1 MNLYGQGMVIQTMD
15 DALKSKIAGLTLVV
29 LATACWSTSG
39 IFISWV
45 VEGSGISPVGLAFWR
60 DISTFTFLLI
70 ALAIFRPELLRIKRS
85 DLPWIAAM
93 GTISIGFFHVLWNTA
108 VLVNGVS
115 VATVIQCN
123 APIFV
128 TVMAWVLWREPL
140 TPLKI
145 LAIVSA
151 GVGIVLIARLDN
163 LAQSDITLYG
173 LAIALLS
180 ALAYG
185 SFSLFGK
192 KLVGSYS
199 SWTLLL
205 YVFGFASLA
214 LLPFQLGRSAPWPV
228 PTQTLFSFVA
238 LVIFTTITGFG
249 LYTSGLRRLQASIA
263 SITSNTE
270 VPFAAIL
277 SYLILGERLDVPQV
291 VGAILVVGGVI
302 LVSLPRRN
310 AVKPPVPVEV

>member
-1 MNLYGQGMVIQTMD
+1 MD
-15 DALKSKIAGLTLVV
+15 DALKSKLTGLALVV

-39 IFISWV
+39 IFINWV
-45 VEGSGISPVGLAFWR
+45 VDGSGVSPVGLAFWR
-60 DISTFTFLLI
+60 DITTFTFLLI
-70 ALAIFRPELLRIKRS
+70 GLAVLRPELLRIKRA
-85 DLPWIAAM
+85 DIPWIAAM
-93 GTISIGFFHVLWNTA
+93 GAFSIGFFHVLWNTA

-128 TVMAWVLWREPL
+128 TIMAWVLWREPL

-145 LAIVSA
+145 LAILIA

-163 LAQSDITLYG
+163 LAQSSITLYG
-173 LAIALLS
+173 LVIALLS
-180 ALAYG
+180 AIAYG

-192 KLVGSYS
+192 KLSASYS
-199 SWTLLL
+199 SWTILL

-214 LLPFQLGRSAPWPV
+214 LLPFQLVGKSAPWPV
-228 PTQTLFSFVA
+228 PTRTLLAFFA
-238 LVIFTTITGFG
+238 LVLFTTISGFG

-270 VPFAAIL
+270 VPFAAVL
-277 SYLILGERLDVPQV
+277 SYFILGERLDMLQV
-291 VGAILVVGGVI
+291 IGAILVVGGVV
-302 LVSLPRRN
+302 LVSLPRRKTHKP
-310 AVKPPVPVEV
+310 AVPPA